1 MLRCDRDALRRNF
14 VVLVR
19 EVPCTEVL
27 SSLYQDG
34 ILNQQMVT
42 EILEEPPSKRNYS
55 LLFLLQ
61 MRGPAAFASF
71 LNALKET
78 KRTDLANLLTNLE
91 DEFTKVSI

>member
-1 MLRCDRDALRRNF
+1 MLRCDHDALRRNF

-27 SSLYQDG
+27 SFLYQDG
-34 ILNQQMVT
+34 ILNQDMVT

-61 MRGPAAFASF
+61 KRGPAEFTSF
-71 LNALKET
+71 LNSLKQT
-78 KRTDLANLLTNLE
+78 QRADLANLLTNLE